1 MDLYFIIF
9 QKFKIILY
17 FRFKNS
23 KLKNTTQKSKYHS
36 IKINLKCKKYI
47 LIKIMWNRKSENT
60 FQKEFTKLKNVFQK
74 FKYEN
79 VF

>member
-1 MDLYFIIF
+1 
-9 QKFKIILY
+9 
-17 FRFKNS
+17 
-23 KLKNTTQKSKYHS
+23 
-36 IKINLKCKKYI
+36 
-47 LIKIMWNRKSENT
+47 MWNRKSENT